1 MLIVARQGFRQRVA
15 RCGYSMRGLAKAA
28 GLARESATRLAHGRP
43 VRASTAQKLCEVLGL
58 DFDDLFLIVEED
70 EHGKNVP

>member
-1 MLIVARQGFRQRVA
+1 MTIIAKPGFRQRLA
-15 RCGYSMRGLAKAA
+15 RCGHSLRSAAQAA

-43 VRASTAQKLCEVLGL
+43 VRASTARKLCEVLEL

-70 EHGKNVP
+70 EHGKILP